1 MKRKEERWEKE
12 REELKDRI
20 ECLENWRR
28 EGEERVGRQSDLGKR
43 IRKKV

>member
-1 MKRKEERWEKE
+1 MKKEMKRKEKRWEKE

-28 EGEERVGRQSDLGKR
+28 RGRRKLGDKE
-43 IRKKV
+43 IWEKE